1 MNWQEGYYC
10 NTRNSL
16 QNHQEEN
23 FKMPT
28 IAEKILSEKAG
39 KEEKVEAGEI
49 LECEVDYIMVNDIT
63 GVPAFE
69 VFEELKLDEP
79 MRKELM
85 VVIQDHYVP
94 NKDVDSAE
102 QAKALRDYAQRYG
115 IANYYEI
122 GKDGSGI
129 CHQVMIEEGFAAP
142 GRLIIGADSHTCSY
156 GALGAFSTGI
166 GSTEAAAALA
176 TGRLWFKVPATQKFV
191 LDGELKRYV
200 MGKDII
206 LHIIGDIGVSGSL
219 YKSQEFYGTTIRN
232 LCLSDRL
239 TISNMAV
246 EAGAKA
252 GIIPPD
258 EKVFELLRGR
268 VRGDY
273 KAVYADGNESEYE
286 EVFEYNASEI
296 VPTVAKPFSPENT
309 VPASELDVPIDQ
321 AYLGSCT
328 NGRIEDLR
336 IAAELLKGKKISR
349 EVRMIVI
356 PASKRVFEHA
366 LEEGLIKIF
375 LEANTFVCGPTCGA
389 CLGGHMGVL
398 ASGERCISTTN
409 RNFIGRMGHK
419 DSEVYLANPAV
430 VAASALEGRII
441 DPTELEL

>member
-1 MNWQEGYYC
+1 
-10 NTRNSL
+10 
-16 QNHQEEN
+16 
-23 FKMPT
+23 MPT
-28 IAEKILSEKAG
+28 IAEKILGEKAG
-39 KEEKVEAGEI
+39 KDTAADAGEI
-49 LECEVDYIMVNDIT
+49 VECEIDYIMVNDIT

-69 VFEELKLDEP
+69 VLEELGQEMK
-79 MRKELM
+79 KEEKV

-102 QAKALRDYAQRYG
+102 QAKALRNYARKYG

-122 GKDGSGI
+122 GKDGSGV

-156 GALGAFSTGI
+156 GALGAFSTGV
-166 GSTEAAAALA
+166 GSTEAAAAMA
-176 TGRLWFKVPATQKFV
+176 TGRLWFKVPMTQKFV
-191 LDGELKRYV
+191 INGELKRYV
-200 MGKDII
+200 MGKDIV
-206 LHIIGDIGVSGSL
+206 LHILGDIGVSGSL
-219 YKSQEFYGTTIRN
+219 YKSQEFYGTAIKE
-232 LCLSDRL
+232 LGISDRI

-258 EKVFELLRGR
+258 EKVFAFLNGR

-273 KAVYADGNESEYE
+273 KPVYSDCNESEYE
-286 EVFEYNASEI
+286 DVFEYDAQEI
-296 VPTVAKPFSPENT
+296 VPTVAKPFLPDNV
-309 VPASELDVPIDQ
+309 VPASDLDVYIDQ

-336 IAAELLKGKKISR
+336 IAAEILKGKKISS
-349 EVRMIVI
+349 EVRMIVV
-356 PASKRVFEHA
+356 PASKRVFDLA
-366 LEEGLIKIF
+366 LETGLIKTF
-375 LEANTFVCGPTCGA
+375 LAADAFVCGPTCGA

-430 VAASALEGRII
+430 VAASAIKGRIT
-441 DPTELEL
+441 DPTEL